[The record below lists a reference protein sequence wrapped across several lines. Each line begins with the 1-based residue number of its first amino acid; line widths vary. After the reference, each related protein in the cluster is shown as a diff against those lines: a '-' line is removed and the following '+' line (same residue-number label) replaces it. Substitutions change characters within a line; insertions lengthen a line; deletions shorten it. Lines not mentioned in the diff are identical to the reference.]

1 MSQPAMNSPASATDD
16 SARAAEK
23 IRLRRHFRALRLA
36 ALAES
41 QALILAA
48 ARRQLPALLPAA
60 LLPEALVP
68 AAGLPAGQRL
78 GIYWP
83 LAGEPDL
90 RPLAALD
97 LPLALPAVWAEPPQA
112 ARLLYRSWQ
121 PGELLAADHCG
132 IPAPTSAELG
142 PEALGLLL
150 VPALAIDRQGFR
162 LGYGGGWY
170 DRLRAEPAWRALP
183 ALAVLPAA
191 CVVEALPRDRWDVPF
206 AGWLDETGLHW
217 IQDTNIA
224 SL

>member
-1 MSQPAMNSPASATDD
+1 MSLPAMNSPASTAAD

-36 ALAES
+36 ALADS
-41 QALILAA
+41 QAPILAA
-48 ARRQLPALLPAA
+48 AQRQLPAALLPAA
-60 LLPEALVP
+60 LLPAAL
-68 AAGLPAGQRL
+68 LPAGQRL
-78 GIYWP
+78 GLYWP

-90 RPLAALD
+90 RPLAALG
-97 LPLALPAVWAEPPQA
+97 LPLALPAVGAESPQT

-121 PGELLAADHCG
+121 PGDLLAADHCG

-150 VPALAIDRQGFR
+150 VPALAIDRQGIR